1 MFCPTF
7 LLVSF
12 SCQSSGTIFRKRRK
26 NWRLGKYF
34 LGIKNNAELNR
45 WTKKISDICGLSFYF
60 SLPVKTLAACAAFNK
75 EFALSLDGFFL
86 GFLSKFFIAET
97 RVSISMGINA
107 SNEHPYVPTC
117 IRE

>member
-1 MFCPTF
+1 MK
-7 LLVSF
+7 LLSMVSLGQEVIVLKLSSF
-12 SCQSSGTIFRKRRK
+12 SRNVKQNRRK

-75 EFALSLDGFFL
+75 EVIVLNCSAFL
-86 GFLSKFFIAET
+86 FVDNGTSH
-97 RVSISMGINA
+97 N
-107 SNEHPYVPTC
+107 
-117 IRE
+117 